1 MQRFLVIGLGHF
13 GSWAARSLYAQG
25 HEVIAV
31 EKRGELVDRYADQV
45 SRGVAGDATERDL
58 LERIGAADVDA
69 AVISTGEDL
78 ATSILATIA
87 LRDLGLDDI
96 YVKVTSREAARAVE
110 AFDVRET
117 IFPEREVADR
127 LAHRLPSET
136 VLDYIPLT
144 EGHSIQE
151 IAIPDR
157 WLGETLRE
165 LRLPQRYGVQVVA
178 VYDVL
183 TDTMRVVPDADAPL
197 KESDVAIVAGE
208 DRKVA
213 EMLRESRE

>member
-31 EKRGELVDRYADQV
+31 EKRGDLVDRYADQV
-45 SRGVAGDATERDL
+45 SRGVVGDATDRQL
-58 LERIGAADVDA
+58 LEQVGAGEVDA

-87 LRDLGLDDI
+87 LRDLGLEDI

-110 AFDVRET
+110 AFEVRET

-144 EGHSIQE
+144 EGHSLQE

-157 WLGETLRE
+157 WLGDTLRE
-165 LRLPQRYGVQVVA
+165 LQLPQRYGVQVVA

-183 TDTMRVVPDADAPL
+183 TGTMRVVPDADAPL

-208 DRKVA
+208 DRRVA